1 MALEYTNDENII
13 LSNEQFWETPP
24 CDRHPAVCI
33 DIVPVG
39 EEETEYT
46 DKQTGITTKKDVQ
59 KVFLVFQVFPE
70 DGSRDSEGRPFLI
83 DNKFTASLA
92 PAAIL
97 RLKLERW
104 RGQMVNGKVEDRP
117 FTNEEL
123 KGFNLA
129 KLKGVPC
136 WLSLIPNGKFVNVS
150 DIEPYVDDS
159 GNPITPAPTPDL
171 AAYQR
176 RTYKKKAKS
185 EKAQNGIAQ
194 STQTPTSSGSAT
206 NADKSAWIPF

>member
-1 MALEYTNDENII
+1 MALEYTNDDEII
-13 LSNEQFWETPP
+13 ISNEQFWETPP

-39 EEETEYT
+39 EEEQEYT
-46 DKQTGITTKKDVQ
+46 DKQTGITTSKTVP
-59 KVFLVFQVFPE
+59 KVFLVFQVWPE

-104 RGQMVNGKVEDRP
+104 RGRMDNGKVEDRP

-150 DIEPYVDDS
+150 DIEPYVDDQ
-159 GNPITPAPTPDL
+159 GNPITPAPKPDL
-171 AAYQR
+171 ANYQR
-176 RTYKKKAKS
+176 RTYKKKT
-185 EKAQNGIAQ
+185 KADKTTTQSNGQQ
-194 STQTPTSSGSAT
+194 STPASSGSSQDA
-206 NADKSAWIPF
+206 NKSAWVPF